1 MRAGAREGASRARRA
16 RRALACVVVA
26 ACAVAATRTRAGG
39 ARARAGAG
47 AGAGGTTDA
56 ATDAIGDAGAIGDAR
71 AARTTPAVEV
81 AGAAATLRD
90 VGARE
95 GEDVVVVAF
104 ADAKVLDVAKNW
116 ATHAMRARAGEG
128 GEGSGAVASRA
139 RVRPVLVALDA
150 ETLDAAR
157 ALGVATYRAEYGD
170 LNDAADHASESWKK
184 FCALMVKELRAVLD
198 AGFDVILSDVDV
210 VWLRDAAPYFKCE
223 SGDVDGCEEIRGAD
237 VMISSDNLSP
247 TMDWELGA
255 RYAMRG
261 IFNTGMMFIRNT
273 RAGKDFLSDWARN
286 LQAKDGAYSKL
297 TTHQQV
303 FNKMAREENAW
314 PGLDVAPGASA
325 KTRVLQS
332 GSPLPSTGS
341 PFAIGALPLR
351 LFVNG
356 HGYFM
361 QWVNRKDGVWDDVKP
376 YAVHATYTFDG
387 SGGEAKRY
395 RFQEVG
401 LWALHDA
408 AGEDEKFLTFELAPQ
423 NLTSE
428 EPTIEDHLI
437 VASANVRALVKAFA
451 YAVSL
456 NRTLAIPPLPC
467 RCDKVWSGHD
477 DVFSAKCRYP
487 GANDE
492 NYLPGTCPLDHF
504 VSGAKIRKAGG
515 RFVPLASVPSP
526 RAAVFVDAA
535 RGERRDDVLLTLG
548 DIDRVPALKFDANHA
563 ALSSAVSHPEPWCAE
578 CLREACASVLAADVL
593 RRGATRATRG
603 GTAEMWC
610 VSFTDPASSP

>member
-1 MRAGAREGASRARRA
+1 MRAGARDGARRA
-16 RRALACVVVA
+16 RRARWAL
-26 ACAVAATRTRAGG
+26 ACAVAAACVAAATRRGSTAT
-39 ARARAGAG
+39 
-47 AGAGGTTDA
+47 AGGTATATATATATRA
-56 ATDAIGDAGAIGDAR
+56 ATDARGDAGAR
-71 AARTTPAVEV
+71 ATVPAPRTREAT
-81 AGAAATLRD
+81 GAAATLRD
-90 VGARE
+90 VGARP

-104 ADAKVLDVAKNW
+104 ADAKVLDMAKNW
-116 ATHAMRARAGEG
+116 ATHAMRARAGGSGDEG
-128 GEGSGAVASRA
+128 GAKAARA
-139 RVRPVLVALDA
+139 RARPVLVALDA

-170 LNDAADHASESWKK
+170 LNDAADHASESWKN
-184 FCALMVKELRAVLD
+184 FCVLMVKQLSAVLD

-223 SGDVDGCEEIRGAD
+223 NGDVDGCEEIRGAD

-303 FNKMAREENAW
+303 FNKMAREENSW

-332 GSPLPSTGS
+332 GSPLQSTGS

-395 RFQEVG
+395 RFQEFG
-401 LWALHDA
+401 LWALDDA

-423 NLTSE
+423 NATSE
-428 EPTIEDHLI
+428 EPTIDDHLV

-487 GANDE
+487 GANGE

-504 VSGAKIRKAGG
+504 ISGAKIRKAGG

-548 DIDRVPALKFDANHA
+548 DIDRVPALKFDANRA

-610 VSFTDPASSP
+610 VSFTDPAP